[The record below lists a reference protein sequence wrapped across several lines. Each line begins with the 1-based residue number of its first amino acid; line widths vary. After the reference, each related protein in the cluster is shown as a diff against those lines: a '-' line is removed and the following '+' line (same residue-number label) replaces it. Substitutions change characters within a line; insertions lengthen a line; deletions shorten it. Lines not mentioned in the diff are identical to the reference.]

1 MFLCSAWKVQKTFF
15 FGWNQCCSLILLL
28 ISDISFSLKHFPS
41 KCSFFSYCVVC
52 HRWLFEFYFFLVF
65 FITNV
70 PNETTNKIIKT
81 EHSGGRKKQRNKQG
95 RQRKEKRKNAFS
107 RRIHFLY
114 VGAATFFILKF
125 TFQGFCVY
133 TLCYTLCVRSERK
146 KKDDEQ
152 QWTTSTSYNRKL
164 YNFFSFFC
172 SYRCFDFSSNEY
184 FSRRNVSFFVV
195 VLVSSL
201 HWIEFNEH
209 RVYFSNS
216 NFNGFIF
223 YRHAFVWVCAPRV
236 VRKWKKN
243 RRKTFIQIKIQL
255 EFFFSSTWLFCIRFF
270 LFH

>member
-152 QWTTSTSYNRKL
+152 QWTTSTSYTTEN
-164 YNFFSFFC
+164 YTI
-172 SYRCFDFSSNEY
+172 SSL
-184 FSRRNVSFFVV
+184 FFVPIG
-195 VLVSSL
+195 VS
-201 HWIEFNEH
+201 
-209 RVYFSNS
+209 
-216 NFNGFIF
+216 IF
-223 YRHAFVWVCAPRV
+223 HPTSIFPGEM
-236 VRKWKKN
+236 
-243 RRKTFIQIKIQL
+243 F
-255 EFFFSSTWLFCIRFF
+255 LFCRCTCFQFALNWIQRASRLFF
-270 LFH
+270 